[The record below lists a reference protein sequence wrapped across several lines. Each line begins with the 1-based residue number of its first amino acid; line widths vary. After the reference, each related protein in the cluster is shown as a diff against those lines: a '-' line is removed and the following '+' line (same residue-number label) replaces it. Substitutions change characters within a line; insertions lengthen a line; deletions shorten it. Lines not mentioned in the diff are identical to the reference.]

1 MQHICVIF
9 LTFAK
14 LFANTVGCSMEAAI
28 HSSTWRRWRNFAL
41 LLACAVLLTGCGA
54 LRSAPD
60 SGPAPESAR
69 KVVKTAYTQMGK
81 KYRPGG
87 ASPQKGFDCSGL
99 IWWAYKQNGV
109 KVPRITSDQAHTG
122 QQIPLTAARQGDI
135 LVFRTGSG
143 PRGLHTGIYAGGNSF
158 IHSPRRGENVRVESL
173 DVPYWR
179 NKLIA
184 VRRVVY

>member
-1 MQHICVIF
+1 
-9 LTFAK
+9 
-14 LFANTVGCSMEAAI
+14 MEAPMR
-28 HSSTWRRWRNFAL
+28 TLNWRLWRNMAL
-41 LLACAVLLTGCGA
+41 LLVCAVLLTACGA
-54 LRSAPD
+54 FRSAPD
-60 SGPAPESAR
+60 GGPAPESAQ

-81 KYRPGG
+81 KYRAGG

-99 IWWAYKQNGV
+99 IWWAYRQNGL
-109 KVPRITSDQAHTG
+109 KVPRITSDQASAG
-122 QQIPLTAARQGDI
+122 QQVSLSSARQGDI

-173 DVPYWR
+173 NVPYWR
-179 NKLIA
+179 NSLVA